1 MEMVKVKIT
10 TVAIP
15 ALFDDGPDMIRH
27 LVQYKKHWWNRWKY
41 VKEHGVP
48 KLYTKEEIKKLIPK
62 YTGA

>member
-1 MEMVKVKIT
+1 M
-10 TVAIP
+10 VAIP
-15 ALFDDGPDMIRH
+15 TPFDDEPDMIRH

-48 KLYTKEEIKKLIPK
+48 KLYTKEEIEKLIPK